1 MSNLPTPIEI
11 SKAAV
16 AEIDRMKIVRQQSE
30 SKFRIGIAAGG
41 CKSFH
46 YTIDLTDTIDS
57 SDRVY
62 EINGVSIAI
71 DSQQFI
77 YIENLRLD
85 YSEDLM
91 GGAFRFQNGRSTSVC
106 DCGNSF
112 DL

>member
-1 MSNLPTPIEI
+1 MSNLPMPIEI
-11 SKAAV
+11 SKAAI
-16 AEIDRMKIVRQQSE
+16 AEIDRMKIFRQQPE

-62 EINGVSIAI
+62 EIDGISIAI
-71 DSQQFI
+71 DSQQLI

-91 GGAFRFQNGRSTSVC
+91 GGAFRFQNSRSTSVC